1 MEEIK
6 QIALN
11 VWAWLQENLLVPE
24 VLIQLAVLAGLA
36 LVAHFLAKISN
47 KKVTE
52 LAVGHK
58 TFSKFEDFIDP
69 LYFPAILLVFIFIAR
84 TVGTLLEFPVNSIEG
99 AGTLAL
105 AWIFVRLITRF
116 IRSQRIARLLSV
128 FVVSIAAL
136 KISNL
141 LEPLVE
147 VLQGIALTFGETT
160 VSAYD
165 IIWGFMTLI
174 IFIWL
179 ALAISR
185 VIDSQ
190 LKSTR
195 SVNPSLKVLF
205 AKISKIVLITF
216 AFLIALNT
224 MGIDLTAL
232 AVFGGALG
240 VGLGFGLQKVVSN
253 FISGV
258 ILLMDRS
265 IKPGDVIQIQDTYGS
280 INKLAAR
287 YTSVITRDGTE
298 YLIPNEDMITQPV
311 INWSHTNRIVRRRI
325 PLSVSYK
332 TDLDQAIEIM
342 NSAATDNERV
352 LEAPAPRTLL
362 KGFGDNGVELELRMW
377 INDPEEGVSN
387 IGSQVMM
394 EIWNRFH
401 EAGIEFPF
409 PQRVVHFAGDAPAK
423 KKKMVQKK
431 KKN

>member
-1 MEEIK
+1 MEELN

-11 VWAWLQENLLVPE
+11 VWAWLLENLLVPE
-24 VLIQLAVLAGLA
+24 VLFQFAVLAGLA
-36 LVAHFLAKISN
+36 LAAHFLAKITN
-47 KKVTE
+47 KKITD
-52 LAVGHK
+52 LAAGHK
-58 TFSKFEDFIDP
+58 TFSRFEDFIDP
-69 LYFPAILLVFIFIAR
+69 LYFPAILLVFLFIVR
-84 TVGTLLEFPVNSIEG
+84 TVGILFDLPVNVIQG
-99 AGTLAL
+99 AGTLAV
-105 AWIFVRLITRF
+105 AWIGVRLITRF
-116 IRSQRIARLLSV
+116 IRSQRTARLLSI
-128 FVVSIAAL
+128 FVVSLAAL
-136 KISNL
+136 QIVDL
-141 LEPLVE
+141 LAPLIE
-147 VLQGIALTFGETT
+147 IFQGFSITFGEGT

-165 IIWGFMTLI
+165 VIWGFMTLI

-179 ALAISR
+179 ALALSR
-185 VIDSQ
+185 VIDSR
-190 LKSTR
+190 LKSSR
-195 SVNPSLKVLF
+195 SVNPSLKVLL
-205 AKISKIVLITF
+205 AKISKIFLITF
-216 AFLIALNT
+216 AFMIAMNT

-311 INWSHTNRIVRRRI
+311 INWSHTNRVVRRRI

-332 TDLDQAIEIM
+332 TDLDEAIAIM
-342 NSAATDNERV
+342 NSAAADNERV
-352 LEAPAPRTLL
+352 LEEPAPRTLL
-362 KGFGDNGVELELRMW
+362 KGFGENGVDLELRMW

-401 EAGIEFPF
+401 AAGVEFPF
-409 PQRVVHFAGDAPAK
+409 PQRVVHFAADAPAK
-423 KKKMVQKK
+423 KKMVRKK

>member
-1 MEEIK
+1 MENLNEI
-6 QIALN
+6 AMN
-11 VWAWLQENLLVPE
+11 VSTWFQENVLVPE
-24 VLIQLAVLAGLA
+24 VLGQLAVFLGLA
-36 LVAHFLAKISN
+36 LAAQFLAKITN
-47 KKVTE
+47 KKLTA
-52 LAVGHK
+52 LATDNK

-69 LYFPAILLVFIFIAR
+69 LYFPMILLIFLFLTRTAAILF
-84 TVGTLLEFPVNSIEG
+84 EFPVKVIEG
-99 AGTLAL
+99 AGTLTV
-105 AWIFVRLITRF
+105 AWIGVRLFTRF
-116 IRSQRIARLLSV
+116 IRSQRTARVLSV

-141 LEPLVE
+141 LGPLIE
-147 VLQGIALTFGETT
+147 VLQGFALTFGETR

-165 IIWGFMTLI
+165 VIWGFLTLI
-174 IFIWL
+174 IFIWVG
-179 ALAISR
+179 LAISR
-185 VIDSQ
+185 LIDSQ

-195 SVNPSLKVLF
+195 SVNPSVKVLLG
-205 AKISKIVLITF
+205 KISKITLITF
-216 AFLIALNT
+216 AFLIAMNT

-311 INWSHTNRIVRRRI
+311 INWSHTNRVVRRRI
-325 PLSVSYK
+325 PLSVDYK
-332 TDLDQAIEIM
+332 TDLNEAMEIM
-342 NSAATDNERV
+342 TQVAIDNERV
-352 LEAPAPRTLL
+352 LEDPKPKTLL

-377 INDPEEGVSN
+377 INNPEDGVSN
-387 IGSQVMM
+387 IGSEVMM

-401 EAGIEFPF
+401 AAGVNFPF
-409 PQRVVHFAGDAPAK
+409 PQRVIHFAEDVSAKRKIVRK
-423 KKKMVQKK
+423 KKKS
-431 KKN
+431 

>member
-1 MEEIK
+1 MEDIK

-11 VWAWLQENLLVPE
+11 VWAWLEENVAVPE
-24 VLIQLAVLAGLA
+24 VVAQIAVLVVLA
-36 LVAHFLAKISN
+36 LVARFLAKISN

-84 TVGTLLEFPVNSIEG
+84 TVGALFEFPINSIEG
-99 AGTLAL
+99 AGTLVM
-105 AWIFVRLITRF
+105 AWIGVRLITRF
-116 IRSQRIARLLSV
+116 IRSQRIARLLSI

-141 LEPLVE
+141 LEPLIE
-147 VLQGIALTFGETT
+147 VLQGIALTFGEAS

-165 IIWGFMTLI
+165 VIWGFMTLI

-185 VIDSQ
+185 VIESQ

-195 SVNPSLKVLF
+195 SVNPSLKVLLT
-205 AKISKIVLITF
+205 KISKITLIIF
-216 AFLIALNT
+216 AFLIAMNT

-311 INWSHTNRIVRRRI
+311 INWSHTNRIIRRRI
-325 PLSVSYK
+325 PLSVAYK
-332 TDLDQAIEIM
+332 TDLDEAIDIM

-352 LEAPAPRTLL
+352 LEEPAPRTLL

-387 IGSQVMM
+387 IGSEVMM

-401 EAGIEFPF
+401 AAGVEFPY
-409 PQRVVHFAGDAPAK
+409 PQRVVHFAADAPARKKVIRK
-423 KKKMVQKK
+423 KKKG
-431 KKN
+431 